1 MERNKKQ
8 IPWFYSFAR
17 GVVTPIISLLYRV
30 KFTNRDN
37 IPENGAYIIIS
48 NHLSNVDPV
57 IMGMGQRKRKLH
69 FMAKAELFKNKF
81 FAGLITALGAFPVFR
96 GEGVDQEAISTG
108 EDILKEGGVMV
119 IFFEGKRS
127 KTGEFLRPKTGAMLI
142 AHATNTPIVPACI
155 TPEKKLVKVF
165 RKTRVSFGEP
175 VTPEQLGIDVNNPV
189 PNPRELRNASKKV
202 MGMLEEMRSKEVF

>member
-1 MERNKKQ
+1 MDGSKKQ
-8 IPWFYSFAR
+8 IPGFYSFAR

-37 IPENGAYIIIS
+37 IPKDGAYIIIS
-48 NHLSNVDPV
+48 NHLSNLDPV
-57 IMGMGQRKRKLH
+57 ILGMGQRKRKLR

-96 GEGVDQEAISTG
+96 GEGVDREAINTG

-142 AHATNTPIVPACI
+142 AHATNTPIIPACI
-155 TPEKKLVKVF
+155 TPEKKLVKAF
-165 RKTRVSFGEP
+165 CKTRVSFGEP
-175 VTPEQLGIDVNNPV
+175 VTLEELGVDVNNPV

-202 MGMLEEMRSKEVF
+202 MEKLEEMRSKEVF